1 MSMKQVIVLR
11 KDLNMRKGK
20 MISQGCHA
28 SLNAYFD
35 AVKQPHSVQHTNAT
49 VWLTVDNMTKIC
61 VSVDSEQ
68 ELLDVYNKA
77 GQAGLPCALI
87 MDAGKTE
94 FNGVPT
100 LTSCAIGP
108 ALAEDIDKI
117 TSSLKLL

>member
-1 MSMKQVIVLR
+1 MIKQVIIIA
-11 KDLNMRKGK
+11 KYLNMRRGK
-20 MISQGCHA
+20 QIAQGCHA
-28 SLNAYFD
+28 SLNAYFN
-35 AVKQPHSVQHTNAT
+35 AVEQPHSVQHTNAT

-68 ELLDVYNKA
+68 ELFDVYNKA
-77 GQAGLPCALI
+77 GQAGLPSALI
-87 MDAGKTE
+87 MYAGKTE